1 MRTIVVDNRC
11 GQSMW
16 TIAACPLWIRRL
28 TCGEGLHGSIK
39 VRNCVHVE
47 RLHPHIFPESNTQT
61 SMPLTIVYP
70 QRIVTAEDDA
80 IHPAE
85 HQVLPFTLT
94 SDETSKPEIILDYG
108 RAERGQP
115 IFDVASANSSA
126 NSILFEVVYSEQFS
140 AISDEGGDGPYFL
153 FSNAMDT
160 YRNVVHDVTPSKSP
174 QTVIARHEQCSQ
186 RYQRIKLLTP
196 HTSITFSTVGFRS
209 RIPKE
214 TSPSLF
220 RCSDPKLNKIWQQG
234 VHTVNMCTV
243 KKNETL
249 PAWDTTNEGTRID
262 GQHWAPCRQ
271 GTRWSDTCV
280 QFEVRIDRTGA
291 SWGVHMV
298 ANGLVFC
305 LDKERL
311 TLTAHEGLSH
321 ESSVFPS
328 IAKGTWTIDG
338 ELLQPE
344 WLSVKTVAEGAHV
357 WVYINDVEVAT
368 VSDLNLHPLLGGSA
382 NNTGSVA
389 FGGPSGWTSTY
400 RDLTVTDLHATMLYS
415 NSFLPIDEQ
424 RTFAD
429 FAVGTNTLPC
439 MIDGAKRDRAVFG
452 GDLHISGRAAAFSSA
467 NLEAVRG
474 SIKLS
479 TSHQTKDGYLGN
491 LCPIQA
497 PKHTTDD
504 EPPTYAFYSLTYA
517 LLLVV
522 AVKDY
527 WLFSGDKTIVTEI
540 WQKAKNLIRFAEGF
554 KDDKQL
560 VAAPPPLSRKFFQSF
575 RTSLNFC

>member
-1 MRTIVVDNRC
+1 
-11 GQSMW
+11 
-16 TIAACPLWIRRL
+16 
-28 TCGEGLHGSIK
+28 
-39 VRNCVHVE
+39 
-47 RLHPHIFPESNTQT
+47 
-61 SMPLTIVYP
+61 MPSTTVYP
-70 QRIVTAEDDA
+70 QRIVAARDDGH
-80 IHPAE
+80 HPSE
-85 HQVLPFTLT
+85 HQVLPFVLT
-94 SDETSKPEIILDYG
+94 SDETSKPEIIFDYG

-115 IFDVASANSSA
+115 IFEIASADSTA
-126 NSILFEVVYSEQFS
+126 NSILFEVVYSEQFR

-160 YRNVVHDVTPSKSP
+160 YRNVVHEVIPSRSP
-174 QTVIARHEQCSQ
+174 QTVLARHEQCSQ

-196 HTSITFSTVGFRS
+196 HTSITFSTLGFRS
-209 RIPKE
+209 RISKE
-214 TSPSLF
+214 PSPSLF

-243 KKNETL
+243 QKNETL
-249 PAWDTTNEGTRID
+249 AAWDTTTEGTRIY
-262 GQHWAPCRQ
+262 GQHWAPCCQ
-271 GTRWSDTCV
+271 GTRWSDIYV

-305 LDKERL
+305 LDKERQ

-328 IAKGTWTIDG
+328 IVKGTWTIDTK
-338 ELLQPE
+338 LLEPE
-344 WLSVKTVAEGAHV
+344 WLSIKTVAEGAHV

-382 NNTGSVA
+382 NNSGSVA
-389 FGGPSGWTSTY
+389 FGGPSGWISTY
-400 RDLTVTDLHATMLYS
+400 RDLAVTDLNATVLYS

-429 FAVGTNTLPC
+429 FAVGTNPLPC

-467 NLEAVRG
+467 DLEAVRG
-474 SIKLS
+474 SIELL

-497 PKHTTDD
+497 PKHITDE

-522 AVKDY
+522 AIKDY
-527 WLFSGDKTIVTEI
+527 WLFSGDETIVTEI
-540 WQKAKNLIRFAEGF
+540 WQKAKTLIGFAERF
-554 KDDKQL
+554 QDHRLL
-560 VAAPPPLSRKFFQSF
+560 VAAPPPLSCTYFQSLP
-575 RTSLNFC
+575 TSLVSC